1 MALFTVADIFS
12 YIIAVE
18 GLSNQLVALIERY
31 HISPT
36 VFLLA
41 INIFF
46 LFLGMIMDATPAM
59 LIFGPV
65 LLPLANQLGDRLHSF
80 WDDHDLQPYDWVD
93 HSSGRRVAFIESL
106 SGISFER
113 ITKSEYFRLW
123 PRFWSVSC

>member
-1 MALFTVADIFS
+1 MALFSAIIMALFTVADIFS

-65 LLPLANQLGDRLHSF
+65 LLPLANQLGIDSF
-80 WDDHDLQPYDWVD
+80 IL
-93 HSSGRRVAFIESL
+93 G
-106 SGISFER
+106 
-113 ITKSEYFRLW
+113 
-123 PRFWSVSC
+123 